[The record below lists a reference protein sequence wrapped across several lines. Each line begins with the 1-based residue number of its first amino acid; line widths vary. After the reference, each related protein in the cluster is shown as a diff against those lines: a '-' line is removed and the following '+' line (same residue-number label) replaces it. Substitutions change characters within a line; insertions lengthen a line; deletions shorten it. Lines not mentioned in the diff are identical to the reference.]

1 MSAPKGNTYW
11 MERSSSGVPKLL
23 SPEML
28 VKYFAD
34 YVKWVKDNPVEVQ
47 DFVGKDATEVFRK
60 KEQPLSLDGFEDY
73 VADNGGPIV
82 MTQYFTNRD
91 GRYEDFVTLCDY
103 IRRKIRADQI
113 KGGMVGIYNA
123 SITQR
128 LNGLAEKVDTTAKVT
143 TETVDTNLL
152 SDEILKALEDAAPN
166 KHIEG

>member
-1 MSAPKGNTYW
+1 MPAPKGNTYW
-11 MERSSSGVPKLL
+11 MDRSISGVPKLL
-23 SPEML
+23 SPEL
-28 VKYFAD
+28 LAQHFAN

-73 VADNGGPIV
+73 VAENGGPISLGH
-82 MTQYFTNRD
+82 YFSNRE
-91 GRYEDFVTLCDY
+91 GRYEDFVALCDY

-128 LNGLAEKVDTTAKVT
+128 LNGLAEKTETTARVT
-143 TETVDTNLL
+143 TETVDTHLL
-152 SDEILKALEDAAPN
+152 SDEILKALEDAASN
-166 KHIEG
+166 KPIES